1 MRARLGGY
9 VVDMVIFAAVAV
21 LMLVL
26 AGFILLARTDWGQQ
40 DATDPEFY
48 TFLATF
54 GAGTPLVWT
63 ALNLFVLATRNQ
75 TGGQYVAALRLR
87 DADGGAASPR
97 QALAWWFCLNPLLF
111 SWPMALT
118 VGLPL
123 AAVIALV
130 LSRATI
136 VVWGVLITACM
147 LVPLIALVSALVDP
161 RHRAVHDRLAGVIV
175 APAP

>member
-1 MRARLGGY
+1 
-9 VVDMVIFAAVAV
+9 MVIFAAIAV

-54 GAGTPLVWT
+54 GAGTPLVWS
-63 ALNLFVLATRNQ
+63 ALNLFVLATRSQ
-75 TGGQYVAALRLR
+75 TGGQYVAGLRLR
-87 DADGGAASPR
+87 DVEGGAPSPR
-97 QALAWWFCLNPLLF
+97 QAVAWWFCLNPLLF

-130 LSRATI
+130 LSRAT
-136 VVWGVLITACM
+136 VVLWGVLITACI
-147 LVPLIALVSALVDP
+147 VAPLIALVSALVDD
-161 RHRAVHDRLAGVIV
+161 RHRAMHDRLSGVIV
-175 APAP
+175 APSP

>member
-1 MRARLGGY
+1 
-9 VVDMVIFAAVAV
+9 MVIFAAIAV

-54 GAGTPLVWT
+54 GAGTPLVWS
-63 ALNLFVLATRNQ
+63 ALNLFVLATRSQ
-75 TGGQYVAALRLR
+75 TGGQYVAGLRLR
-87 DADGGAASPR
+87 DAEGGAPSPR
-97 QALAWWFCLNPLLF
+97 QAVAWWFCLNPLLF

-130 LSRATI
+130 LSRAT
-136 VVWGVLITACM
+136 VVLWGVLITACI
-147 LVPLIALVSALVDP
+147 VAPLIALVSALVDD
-161 RHRAVHDRLAGVIV
+161 RHRAMHDRLSGVIV
-175 APAP
+175 APSP